1 MITSKQTTKA
11 VVVSG
16 FTLLAIGVLGLLMLD
31 GKLASD
37 GADIYE
43 NVEKSYCARVAAGT
57 HRHWN
62 TDIDCTIWL

>member
-1 MITSKQTTKA
+1 MITSKRTTRA

-16 FTLLAIGVLGLLMLD
+16 FTLLAIGVLGLMMLD

-37 GADIYE
+37 AADIYE
-43 NVEKSYCARVAAGT
+43 NVEKSYCERVEAGT